1 MATEETYQS
10 LNINGTEYVTRLNRK
25 YKNRPKWKKRNPKMV
40 TNGLPGTV
48 LDIYVKTG
56 DLVVEG
62 EKLLSLEAMKMINTI
77 LAPFSGEVREV
88 FVKPGQILKK
98 GTSMVELA

>member
-1 MATEETYQS
+1 MTTQDNYQL
-10 LNINGTEYVTRLNRK
+10 LNINGTRYMTRLSHK
-25 YKNRPKWKKRNPKMV
+25 FINRPKWKKQNPKMV

-48 LDIYVKTG
+48 LKIYVKTG
-56 DLVVEG
+56 DRVVEG
-62 EKLLSLEAMKMINTI
+62 EELLSLEAMKMINKI
-77 LAPFSGEVREV
+77 QAPFSGEVRDI